1 MRGFRIGYIVTL
13 SFLILF
19 TGASLT
25 LAFFKAPEG
34 PQMPKYPEYPGSP
47 ALPYSAAEPAQGILP
62 RIQQAMPG
70 QPMQDIYY
78 DDSTGSAMMPIATPT
93 PYDYYQDPAQQ
104 EYQQKMDQY
113 NKDVEKYQNDQKNFM
128 KDKIVPYV
136 KHVLVLWIVML
147 VAFELIGLG
156 LVKIGST
163 LTGSAFAFTGVWA
176 IIFGPIGMSVF
187 LMNSLVSS
195 YASRSEQPVSVEG
208 IFQTTGFVGLA
219 GVIILTVAGVLFEG
233 VLKRR
238 SHVAAPQA

>member
-25 LAFFKAPEG
+25 LAFFRAPEG
-34 PQMPKYPEYPGSP
+34 PKRPEYPDYPSNSTY
-47 ALPYSAAEPAQGILP
+47 PYSAGESAQGILP

-70 QPMQDIYY
+70 QPMQDLYY

-93 PYDYYQDPAQQ
+93 PYDMYQDPAQI

-113 NKDVEKYQNDQKNFM
+113 NKDVKKYQEDQKNFM
-128 KDKIVPYV
+128 SEKIVPYV
-136 KHVLVLWIVML
+136 KNVLILWIVML
-147 VAFELIGLG
+147 VLFELIGLG
-156 LVKIGST
+156 LVKLGST

-176 IIFGPIGMSVF
+176 IIFGPIGMSIF

-195 YASRSEQPVSVEG
+195 YASRSEQPVSVES

-219 GVIILTVAGVLFEG
+219 GVVILTVAGVFFEG
-233 VLKRR
+233 VIKRR
-238 SHVAAPQA
+238 SRIVTTQS